1 MTRFDVVAM
10 ALAPERHIGVFVD
23 HYRARGAER
32 VRVYFDGPASAAPR
46 PNVVGLSE
54 DELTL
59 CDDAF
64 WGARGGRPAGCGLR
78 PATGPAAHEIVTDIR
93 VGISQAVDYPWR
105 FLSRHSPHL
114 SVKHGRVKVPQPKLT
129 PPHHPRTGAAPPP
142 HPPQG

>member
-23 HYRARGAER
+23 HYRARGAQR

-46 PNVVGLSE
+46 PNAVGLSD

-64 WGARGGRPAGCGLR
+64 WGARGGRPASVEAR
-78 PATGPAAHEIVTDIR
+78 QRIVYADAYR
-93 VGISQAVDYPWR
+93 D
-105 FLSRHSPHL
+105 LSLIHI
-114 SVKHGRVKVPQPKLT
+114 
-129 PPHHPRTGAAPPP
+129 
-142 HPPQG
+142 